1 VVKDNM
7 DIKINGDEG
16 PSIRFRIGLM
26 AIVQVIA
33 TFITFG
39 VALRVL
45 SADVDRLKTQNETL
59 QREMVIIRETQAKIL
74 AVIEDLRDDIRY
86 QRERIDRKVEG
97 R

>member
-1 VVKDNM
+1 M